1 VYVLSYKILSISGGI
16 FMDRPKIVVLGS
28 FVVDLMSW
36 TPHLLARRETVLGGP
51 FKLGPG
57 GKMLESG
64 HCCS

>member
-1 VYVLSYKILSISGGI
+1 
-16 FMDRPKIVVLGS
+16 MDRPKIVVLGS